1 MIEVPIL
8 SYDNVEIDELVN
20 ADKENAKICQ
30 ACSKLFMPYGK
41 RNRDRLKYC
50 NRIHYSTCPICGK
63 EFLVNLSGGL
73 GCRKKACSRS
83 CSNKLKMLS
92 MADSMMEIYGV
103 KNPGQM
109 SDHQEKVHR
118 TCQEKY
124 DAPTFQQSEEGKKRL
139 SDAWKDKT
147 PEEMQARL
155 DKSIATNM
163 ARYDVPNG
171 SQAAHAKEKQM
182 KTNRERHG
190 ADWYTQTEEYQEK
203 AQQTF
208 ESRYGDKI
216 FFRTKHYHDKVR
228 ETSQRTRGVD
238 HFTQDPNFKKKMS
251 DRNMEAWGVSC
262 VFQRP
267 DLRAKAMKRTS
278 NLEIRLHNMLQNY
291 QIEYETEYY
300 IRRDEHSHHF
310 DVFLPKYKI
319 LIDVDGI
326 YYHAYVEDPDGMKSR
341 DDYDDVRLYCV
352 PEGFR
357 YVVLIESDFER
368 ELRRLQKILQ
378 DIDKGIFQY
387 DSEIFKWCR
396 SIGFPYYDYSDKYLK
411 KQFDNLCRYKFDTY
425 RPACEI
431 GISLVQQFHKS
442 IFDCRVGKA
451 VSIREAWDDD
461 MLLKKVIANRLIYQN
476 DVRPSKVLTGFNIS
490 KIAPKVSIFNPVLA
504 KYLTQ
509 KYLSE
514 FDSVFDPFSGFSGR
528 LLGVAASGKMYIGQD
543 LNPRVTTESNQ
554 LINFLD
560 LWDTCSVSTQ
570 DIFNSSGV
578 YECLLTCPPYGS
590 KEIYNQETIFKSCD
604 EWIDECISRF
614 KCVRYVFV
622 VDKTDKYQKF
632 IREEIRHKSHFRK
645 SSEYIVVIEP

>member
-1 MIEVPIL
+1 MIEIPIL
-8 SYDNVEIDELVN
+8 SYDNVEIDELVD
-20 ADKENAKICQ
+20 ADKEHAKICQ
-30 ACSKLFMPYGK
+30 ACHRLFMPYGK

-50 NRIHYSTCPICGK
+50 NRVHYSVCPICGT
-63 EFLVNLSGGL
+63 EFQVDLSGGL
-73 GCRKKACSRS
+73 DCRKKTCSRV
-83 CSNKLKMLS
+83 CSNKLKKLS
-92 MADSMMEIYGV
+92 MESSMMELYGV

-109 SDHQEKVHR
+109 SDHQDKVHR
-118 TCQEKY
+118 TCEKKY
-124 DAPTFQQSEEGKKRL
+124 DAPTFQQSAEGKKKL

-155 DKSIATNM
+155 DKSIATNI
-163 ARYDVPNG
+163 ARYNVPNG
-171 SQAAHAKEKQM
+171 SQSAQAKEKQM

-190 ADWYTQTEEYQEK
+190 ADWYTQTKEYQER
-203 AQQTF
+203 AQETF
-208 ESRYGDKI
+208 ESKYGDKVY
-216 FFRTKHYHDKVR
+216 FRTEDYRSKVR
-228 ETSQRTRGVD
+228 ETCRRTRGVD
-238 HFTQDPNFKKKMS
+238 HFTQDPNYKKQIAE
-251 DRNMEAWGVSC
+251 RNIDAWGVSC

-267 DLRAKAMKRTS
+267 DIRAKAMRRTS
-278 NLEIRLHNMLQNY
+278 NLEIRLHNMLENY
-291 QIEYETEYY
+291 HVEYETEYY
-300 IRRDEHSHHF
+300 VRKDGHSHHF
-310 DVFLPKYKI
+310 DVFLPKYRL

-326 YYHAYVEDPDGMKSR
+326 YYHAYIEDPDGMKSR
-341 DDYDDVRLYCV
+341 DDYDDVRLYCI
-352 PEGFR
+352 PEGFG

-378 DIDKGIFQY
+378 DMDNGLFQY

-396 SIGFPYYDYSDKYLK
+396 SVGFPYYDYSDKYLK
-411 KQFDNLCRYKFDTY
+411 KQFDNLCKYHFEEY
-425 RPACEI
+425 HPACEI
-431 GISLVQQFHKS
+431 GISLVQQFHRS
-442 IFDCRVGKA
+442 IFDCHVGKA

-461 MLLKKVIANRLIYQN
+461 ALLKKVIANRLIYQN

-543 LNPRVTTESNQ
+543 LNSKVTVESNQ
-554 LINFLD
+554 IINFLD

-570 DIFNSSGV
+570 DIFTSSGV

-590 KEIYNQETIFKSCD
+590 KEVYNQEIIFKSCD
-604 EWIDECISRF
+604 EWIDECICRF
-614 KCVRYVFV
+614 KCARYVFV
-622 VDKTDKYQKF
+622 VDKTDRYHQF
-632 IREEIRHKSHFRK
+632 IREEIHHKSHFRK